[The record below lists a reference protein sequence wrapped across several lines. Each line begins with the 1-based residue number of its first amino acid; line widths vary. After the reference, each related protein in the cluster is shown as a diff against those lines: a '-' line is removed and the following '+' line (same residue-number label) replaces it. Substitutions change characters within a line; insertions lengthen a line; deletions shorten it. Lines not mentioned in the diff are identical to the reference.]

1 MAEVK
6 EEKKTSV
13 FDDKRYAV
21 ITRESIKIMAES
33 VGFSELCDDAAAMLC
48 EDVSY
53 RLKEATQNSI
63 QYMKHAR
70 RKRLTTEDF
79 NKALKRSSVQP
90 ISGHRCQDGTSFRPT
105 KEGEIF
111 FTDEEEMD
119 LGDVG
124 LQDCTPCE
132 QGETSIKA
140 QWLAV
145 EGISKSASHSQGKNI
160 KQENNDVLQ
169 KYFDS
174 ITKAVLGS
182 NQKLMKAALQD
193 LRTNPNIT
201 SLLPCFVNF
210 ISAGVKT
217 VSHDVS
223 QMFRLLYTVN
233 ALISN
238 SNLYLEP
245 QPYLNHLVQG
255 VSYCLLESLAASINP
270 SNDHWTLRDY
280 AARVLAQIVHT
291 WSSPVNHLMHTTIR
305 NLKEVLCDHAKP
317 FCCHYGAVR
326 GIQALGPQVIDDV
339 LVPQIPVYWPH
350 LSSVLEDNSFS
361 NALTKADAFK
371 VYGALLL
378 TVESLMKT
386 QVKQYEDLLKE
397 KYEKLEL
404 SDLLNQEPIED
415 SPQSNDLIAD
425 VQSTISKL
433 YSDMYEY
440 FGDSLS
446 KFMPDLNEKFNIK
459 QKVFT
464 PKLREKLVSLSDAD
478 ASKSGE
484 ELLKEFMEQVKL
496 QQQLDREKAEKE
508 RIQRLINEEK
518 RARDRKHQ
526 EEHQRLMEAGKKRL
540 EEIRQAEIERE
551 REEME
556 RINHETR
563 RNKKVAEERISKM
576 LKEDSDDDFGEAEV
590 IPYRPVRKRTK
601 SQVQYYPVESPD
613 SNEDDPP
620 YSLPGTSKGGEH
632 KKGIKLKII
641 TRPGKLP
648 NVKIEA
654 KSKES
659 KKSSPHGYQTKVSPH
674 HKEPKYSPKLSP
686 HFHREAKSSPHSSR
700 EYKSSP
706 HTHKDSPHTHK
717 DSPYYYAHKDSPA
730 REPKY
735 SHHSSLPQEAGETK
749 HGKKRKTSQ
758 KRKDEFEFESDPEDF
773 PPLSF
778 KPSCNSSEGESSEG
792 TELRKPIKM
801 KLKVK
806 DSKELSSD

>member
-6 EEKKTSV
+6 EEKKFSV

-33 VGFSELCDDAAAMLC
+33 VGFSELSDDAAALLC

-63 QYMKHAR
+63 QYMKHGK

-79 NKALKRSSVQP
+79 NQALTNSNVQP
-90 ISGHRCQDGTSFRPT
+90 ISGHRCQDGTSFRQT

-111 FTDEEEMD
+111 FTDDEEMD
-119 LGDVG
+119 LCEVG
-124 LQDCTPCE
+124 LDDCTPCE

-145 EGISKSASHSQGKNI
+145 EGITKSASQSQGKPL
-160 KQENNDVLQ
+160 KQENNDVFL
-169 KYFDS
+169 KYYENIS
-174 ITKAVLGS
+174 KAVLG
-182 NQKLMKAALQD
+182 NDVNFMKTTLQD

-201 SLLPCFVNF
+201 SFLPCFVNF
-210 ISAGVKT
+210 ISSGVKT
-217 VSHDVS
+217 ISHNVS
-223 QMFRLLYTVN
+223 QMTRLLYTVS
-233 ALISN
+233 AVISN
-238 SNLYLEP
+238 SNLYVEP

-255 VSYCLLESLAASINP
+255 VSYCLLEPLAASINP

-291 WSSPVNHLMHTTIR
+291 WASPINHLMNTIIR

-317 FCCHYGAVR
+317 FCCHYGAAV
-326 GIQALGPQVIDDV
+326 GLQALGPQVIDDV
-339 LVPQIPVYWPH
+339 LVPQLPVYWPH
-350 LSSVLEDNSFS
+350 LTSVLEDNSFS

-378 TVESLMKT
+378 SVESLMKT
-386 QVKQYEDLLKE
+386 HVKQYEDLLQE
-397 KYEKLEL
+397 KYENMEL
-404 SDLLNQEPIED
+404 SDILNQN
-415 SPQSNDLIAD
+415 SGDLPTLQNGNSVSDA
-425 VQSTISKL
+425 QSTISKL
-433 YSDMYEY
+433 YNEMYEY
-440 FGDSLS
+440 FGDSMT
-446 KFMPDLNEKFNIK
+446 KYIPDFNEKFHIR

-464 PKLREKLVSLSDAD
+464 PKLKEKLISLSDAD
-478 ASKSGE
+478 SFKSGE

-496 QQQLDREKAEKE
+496 QQQLDKEKAEKE
-508 RIQRLINEEK
+508 RIKRLINEEK
-518 RARDRKHQ
+518 RARDRKHF

-540 EEIRQAEIERE
+540 EEIRLAEIERE

-556 RINHETR
+556 KLKHETR

-576 LKEDSDDDFGEAEV
+576 LKDDSDDDFGEDAV

-613 SNEDDPP
+613 SNEDDPS

-654 KSKES
+654 QSKES
-659 KKSSPHGYQTKVSPH
+659 KKSSPLNYQTRVSPH

-686 HFHREAKSSPHSSR
+686 HVHREAKNSPHSSK

-706 HTHKDSPHTHK
+706 HTHKDSPH
-717 DSPYYYAHKDSPA
+717 YAHKDSP
-730 REPKY
+730 EPKY
-735 SHHSSLPQEAGETK
+735 SHHSSLPQDPGEAK
-749 HGKKRKTSQ
+749 HGKKRKISQ

-773 PPLSF
+773 PPMSF

-792 TELRKPIKM
+792 AELRKPIKM

-806 DSKELSSD
+806 DSKELTSD